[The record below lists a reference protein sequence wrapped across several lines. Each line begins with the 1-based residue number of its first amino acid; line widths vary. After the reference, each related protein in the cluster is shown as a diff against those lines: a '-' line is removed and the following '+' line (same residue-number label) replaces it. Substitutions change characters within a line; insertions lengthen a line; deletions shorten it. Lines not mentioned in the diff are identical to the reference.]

1 MERIKLTLYF
11 GAKQHGAFG
20 DFADTVQCEVPPE
33 KVDEITTALTTQQW
47 VSIGLPNGK
56 RMVNTANLR
65 WFDIE
70 VIKEASGEEPKKN
83 AFEELF
89 SSVLFPKGDK
99 NA

>member
-1 MERIKLTLYF
+1 MDRIKLTLYF

-20 DFADTVQCEVPPE
+20 DFADTIQCEIPPE
-33 KVDEITTALTTQQW
+33 KVDDILTALTTQQW

-70 VIKEASGEEPKKN
+70 VVKDEPKDETKKN
-83 AFEELF
+83 AFEEIF
-89 SSVLFPKGDK
+89 AAAFEGGDK

>member
-1 MERIKLTLYF
+1 MDRIKLTLYF

-33 KVDEITTALTTQQW
+33 KVGEITTALTTQQW

-70 VIKEASGEEPKKN
+70 VVKEASEEEPKKN

-89 SSVLFPKGDK
+89 SSVFPKGDK